1 MPSMKSLPVIQDQ
14 AGCGMPGQ
22 TPGHRPLWQSIE
34 ELTARQAT
42 AQGEFAPGA
51 SEAPPEMSRRSFMQ
65 ILGASAA
72 LGGLT
77 ACQPP
82 REKIV
87 PFVHEPPEDRPGK
100 KFHYATA
107 LALDGYATG
116 LLVASADG
124 RPVKV
129 EGNPAHP
136 TSQGASSTWDQGA
149 LLDLYDPERARGFWR
164 DGNALSWRGLLVELQ
179 KLAQGHEADG
189 GARLA
194 FLLGPDASPT
204 EGGLRRRVKA
214 RFPKARFL
222 SWAPVT
228 EENAAEGARIAFGR
242 PLDVLPALEK
252 ARTILSL
259 DADFLSGQGD
269 SLRLTREFAR
279 RREPTG
285 EMNRLYVAEPA
296 MTITG
301 AAADHRFRMRGSEV
315 AGFARAVAAHL
326 GVVPAAPALPPELA
340 RAAKAVA
347 TELAASRG
355 RSIVLAGPRQP
366 PAVHAL
372 AHAMNGALGNVGV
385 TVRHVRPVL
394 GDAIPSASALPAL
407 AKEIE
412 GGKIDTLVITAW
424 NPVLAA
430 PAGLDLGAA
439 LGRVKNAIYL
449 SLRDDETSRRCSWR
463 IARSHPFE
471 SWGDARSRDGVAS
484 LVQPLIAPLYESTTS
499 IDLLAALVDAGDR
512 GALRHV
518 KAHWSTATGLDPVGF
533 EAQWE
538 RWLRQGVIPGTAE
551 LEEAAPVDV
560 AAVASALGR
569 LPGGKGDGLELAFAP
584 SYALF
589 DGRFGTNAW
598 LQELPDPI
606 TKVTW
611 DNAACISDSTAKRLG
626 VETGQVVTLGLGKR
640 TVQAPVMVVPGHADD
655 AVTLSLG
662 YGRTDGSAVSKGV
675 GVDAY
680 PLRDSG
686 AWFAPGLTLTAGKA
700 RHKFAV
706 AQGHFAMEGRPLA
719 LDFTAKQWDQG
730 HGGGELEHLRGM
742 PASAQVPVD
751 YSKQEY
757 SWGMSVDLS
766 RCTGCN
772 ACVIACQEENNIA
785 TVGKEQVAKG
795 RIMHW
800 LRTDRYFS
808 GPAASPE
815 TITQPVMCQQC
826 ETAPCEY
833 VCPVNATVHSDEGLN
848 EMVYNRCVGTR
859 YCSNNCP
866 YKVRRFNFLNWRPEI
881 PDVDTL
887 LFNPDVTVRS
897 RGVMEKCTY
906 CVQRIEGARIE
917 ARGAGKKIGFVQTA
931 CQQACPAEAIVFGN
945 LNDPTSKVKR
955 LHEDARR
962 YDLLHELGT
971 RPRTAY
977 LVRIRNPNPD
987 LA

>member
-1 MPSMKSLPVIQDQ
+1 MKSLPVIQDH
-14 AGCGMPGQ
+14 AAPRP
-22 TPGHRPLWQSIE
+22 PGHRSLWQSVE
-34 ELTARQAT
+34 ELEARSA
-42 AQGEFAPGA
+42 AARGEFAAGA

-72 LGGLT
+72 LGGLA

-87 PFVHEPPEDRPGK
+87 PFVHAPPEDRPGR

-129 EGNPAHP
+129 EGNPSHP

-149 LLDLYDPERARGFWR
+149 LLDLYDPGRARGYSR
-164 DGNALSWRGLLVELQ
+164 GGNPLSWRGLLAELQ
-179 KLAQGHEADG
+179 KLAKGHEADG

-194 FLLGPDASPT
+194 FLVAPDASPT
-204 EGGLRRRVKA
+204 QADLLRQIRS
-214 RFPKARFL
+214 RFPKARVHA
-222 SWAPVT
+222 WAPVT

-242 PLDVLPALEK
+242 PLDVRPSLDQ
-252 ARTILSL
+252 ARAILSL

-279 RREPTG
+279 RREPG
-285 EMNRLYVAEPA
+285 AEMSRLYVAEPA
-296 MTITG
+296 MTLTG
-301 AAADHRFRMRGSEV
+301 ASADHRFRMRGSEV
-315 AGFARAVAAHL
+315 AAFGRAIAAHL
-326 GVVPAAPALPPELA
+326 GVVPVAPALPPEQA

-347 TELAASRG
+347 ADLSAHRG
-355 RSIVLAGPRQP
+355 RSLVLAGIRQP

-372 AHAMNGALGNVGV
+372 AHAMNAALGNAGT
-385 TVRHVRPVL
+385 TVRYSRPVL
-394 GDAIPSASALPAL
+394 GDAPSSSALPSL
-407 AKEIE
+407 AREIE
-412 GGKIDTLVITAW
+412 GGKLDTLVVTAW
-424 NPVLAA
+424 NPVHAA
-430 PAGLDLGAA
+430 PAGLDMGVLLA
-439 LGRVKNAIYL
+439 RVPNAIYL
-449 SLRDDETSRRCSWR
+449 SLREDETSRRCSWKV
-463 IARSHPFE
+463 AQSHPFE
-471 SWGDARSRDGVAS
+471 SWGDGRSRDGVAS
-484 LVQPLIAPLYESTTS
+484 LVQPLIAPLYESTTA
-499 IDLLAALVDAGDR
+499 IDLLAAFVDAGDR

-518 KAHWSTATGLDPVGF
+518 KAHWTARSGLDPVSF
-533 EAQWE
+533 EAQWD
-538 RWLRQGVIPGTAE
+538 RWLRQGIIPGTAE
-551 LEEAAPVDV
+551 PAETPAVDV
-560 AAVASALGR
+560 AGVAAALGR
-569 LPGGKGDGLELAFAP
+569 LPGGKGEGLELALAP
-584 SYALF
+584 SYGLF
-589 DGRFGTNAW
+589 DGRFGCNAW

-606 TKVTW
+606 TKVSW
-611 DNAACISDSTAKRLG
+611 DNAAYVSEATARTLG
-626 VETGQVVTLGLGKR
+626 VEGGQVVTLSIGKR
-640 TVQAPVMVVPGHADD
+640 SVQAPVMVMPGHADD
-655 AVTLSLG
+655 SVTLAIG
-662 YGRTDGSAVSKGV
+662 YGRTDGSAVSNGV
-675 GVDAY
+675 GVNAY
-680 PLRDSG
+680 PLRDAG
-686 AWFAPGLTLTAGKA
+686 AWFVPGLAVTAGKG
-700 RHKFAV
+700 RHKFAI
-706 AQGHFAMEGRPLA
+706 AQGHFSMEGRPLA
-719 LDFTAKQWDQG
+719 LDFAAKEWAHEQ
-730 HGGGELEHLRGM
+730 GGGELEHLRGV
-742 PASAQVPVD
+742 PATVQAPVD

-785 TVGKEQVAKG
+785 TVGKEQVSKG

-800 LRTDRYFS
+800 IRTDRYFS

-866 YKVRRFNFLNWRPEI
+866 YKVRRFNFLNWRPEVS
-881 PDVDTL
+881 DVETL

-906 CVQRIEGARIE
+906 CVQRIEGARID
-917 ARGAGKKIGFVQTA
+917 ARAGGKKIGFVQTA

-945 LNDPTSKVKR
+945 LNDPKSRVKQ

-977 LVRIRNPNPD
+977 LVKIRNPNPD

>member
-1 MPSMKSLPVIQDQ
+1 MKSLPVIQDN
-14 AGCGMPGQ
+14 GQ
-22 TPGHRPLWQSIE
+22 LRAPGHRSLWQSVG
-34 ELTARQAT
+34 ELESRAA
-42 AQGEFAPGA
+42 AQRGEFAAGA
-51 SEAPPEMSRRSFMQ
+51 AEAPPELSRRSFMQ

-72 LGGLT
+72 LGGLA

-87 PFVHEPPEDRPGK
+87 PYVYEPPEDRPGK
-100 KFHYATA
+100 RFHFATA
-107 LALDGYATG
+107 LAFDGYATG
-116 LLVASADG
+116 LLVGAADG

-136 TSQGASSTWDQGA
+136 ASLGASSTWEQGT
-149 LLDLYDPERARGFWR
+149 LLDLYDPARARGIWR
-164 DGNALSWRGLLVELQ
+164 KGEPLSWRGFLAEIQ
-179 KLAQGHEADG
+179 KLARVHDADG

-194 FLLGPDASPT
+194 FLIAPDASPT
-204 EGGLRRRVKA
+204 QADLRRRIQA
-214 RFPKARFL
+214 RFPKARFHA
-222 SWAPVT
+222 WAPVT

-242 PLDVLPALEK
+242 PLDVRHSLEA
-252 ARTILSL
+252 ARAILSL
-259 DADFLSGQGD
+259 DADFLSGHGE

-279 RREPTG
+279 HREPG
-285 EMNRLYVAEPA
+285 AAMSRLYVAEPA
-296 MTITG
+296 LSLTG
-301 AAADHRFRMRGSEV
+301 ANADHRFRMRGTDV

-326 GVVPAAPALPPELA
+326 GVVPAAPALSPELA

-347 TELAASRG
+347 ADLAAHRG
-355 RSIVLAGPRQP
+355 QSVVLVGERQP

-372 AHAMNGALGNVGV
+372 AHAVNAFLGNVGV
-385 TVRHVRPVL
+385 TVNGSRPVL
-394 GDAIPSASALPAL
+394 GDAAPTGAALAAL

-412 GGKIDTLVITAW
+412 GGKVDTLVITAW
-424 NPVLAA
+424 NPVYAA
-430 PAGLDLGAA
+430 PAGLDVGGLLSRVPNA
-439 LGRVKNAIYL
+439 LYL
-449 SLRDDETSRRCSWR
+449 SLREDETSRRCSWK
-463 IARSHPFE
+463 IAASHPFE
-471 SWGDARSRDGVAS
+471 TWGDGRSRDGIAS
-484 LVQPLIAPLYESTTS
+484 LVQPLIAPLYESVS
-499 IDLLAALVDAGDR
+499 PIDLFAAFLDQGDK
-512 GALRHV
+512 GAMQHV
-518 KAHWSTATGLDPVGF
+518 KAYWMARSGTDPVSF
-533 EAQWE
+533 EGNWE
-538 RWLRQGVIPGTAE
+538 RWLRQGIVPGTAE
-551 LEEAAPVDV
+551 GAENPPVDV
-560 AAVASALGR
+560 AAVTSALGR
-569 LPGGKGDGLELAFAP
+569 LSSGKSDGLELALAP
-584 SYALF
+584 SYGLF
-589 DGRFGTNAW
+589 DGRFAANAW

-611 DNAACISDSTAKRLG
+611 DNAAYLSETTARKLG
-626 VETGQVVTLGLGKR
+626 VADGQVATLAIGAR
-640 TVQAPVMVVPGHADD
+640 NVQAPVKVMPGHADD
-655 AVTLSLG
+655 SVTLALG
-662 YGRTDGSAVSKGV
+662 YGRADANAVSKGV

-680 PLRDSG
+680 RLREGG
-686 AWFAPGLTLTAGKA
+686 AWFVHGLSVTAGKGK
-700 RHKFAV
+700 HTFAI
-706 AQGHFAMEGRPLA
+706 AQGHFGMEGRPLA
-719 LDFTAKQWDQG
+719 LDFTAKDWREG
-730 HGGGELEHLRGM
+730 EGGGELEHLRGM
-742 PASAQVPVD
+742 PPTSQPAVD

-757 SWGMSVDLS
+757 SWGMSIDLS

-808 GPAASPE
+808 GTASDPE
-815 TITQPVMCQQC
+815 TITQPVMCQHC

-866 YKVRRFNFLNWRPEI
+866 YKVRRFNFLNWRPEV
-881 PDVDTL
+881 PAVETL

-906 CVQRIEGARIE
+906 CVQRIEGARID
-917 ARGAGKKIGFVQTA
+917 ARVGGKKIGFVQSA

-945 LNDPTSKVKR
+945 LNDPQSRVKK

>member
-1 MPSMKSLPVIQDQ
+1 MPPMKSLPVIQDQ
-14 AGCGMPGQ
+14 GQPRPPGQ
-22 TPGHRPLWQSIE
+22 RSLWQSVE
-34 ELTARQAT
+34 ELEARA
-42 AQGEFAPGA
+42 AAGRGEFAAGA
-51 SEAPPEMSRRSFMQ
+51 AEVPPEMSRRSFMQ

-87 PFVHEPPEDRPGK
+87 PFVHAPPEDRPGK

-116 LLVASADG
+116 LLVASSDG

-149 LLDLYDPERARGFWR
+149 LLDLYDPARARGYWR
-164 DGNALSWRGLLVELQ
+164 GGTALSWRGLLAEIQ
-179 KLAQGHEADG
+179 KLARGHEADG

-194 FLLGPDASPT
+194 FLLAPDASPT
-204 EGGLRRRVKA
+204 QASLRRRIQS
-214 RFPKARFL
+214 RFPKARIHV
-222 SWAPVT
+222 WAPVT
-228 EENAAEGARIAFGR
+228 DENAAEGARIAFGR
-242 PLDVLPALEK
+242 PLDLHASLEQ

-259 DADFLSGQGD
+259 DADFLSGQGE

-279 RREPTG
+279 HREPG
-285 EMNRLYVAEPA
+285 VEMSRLYVAEPA
-296 MTITG
+296 MSLTG
-301 AAADHRFRMRGSEV
+301 ASADHRFRMRGTEV
-315 AGFARAVAAHL
+315 AAFARAVAAQL
-326 GVVPAAPALPPELA
+326 GVVPAAPALSPELA

-347 TELAASRG
+347 ADLSAHRG
-355 RSIVLAGPRQP
+355 RSIVLVGTRQP

-372 AHAMNGALGNVGV
+372 AHAMNAALGNVGA
-385 TVRHVRPVL
+385 TVRHSRPVL
-394 GDAIPSASALPAL
+394 GDAAPTSAAIPAL
-407 AKEIE
+407 AREIE
-412 GGKIDTLVITAW
+412 GGKLDTLVVTAW
-424 NPVLAA
+424 NPVHAA
-430 PAGLDLGAA
+430 PAGIDLGALLARVPNA
-439 LGRVKNAIYL
+439 LYL
-449 SLRDDETSRRCSWR
+449 SLREDETSRRCSWR
-463 IARSHPFE
+463 LAQSHPFE
-471 SWGDARSRDGVAS
+471 SWGDGRSREGVAS
-484 LVQPLIAPLYESTTS
+484 LVQPLIAPLYESTTA
-499 IDLLAALVDAGDR
+499 IDLLAAFVDEGDR
-512 GALRHV
+512 GAMQHV
-518 KAHWSTATGLDPVGF
+518 KAYWAARSGLDPVGF
-533 EAQWE
+533 EAQWDG
-538 RWLRQGVIPGTAE
+538 WLRQGVIPGTAE
-551 LEEAAPVDV
+551 PVEGAPVDV

-569 LPGGKGDGLELAFAP
+569 LAGAKGEGIELCLAP
-584 SYALF
+584 SYGLF
-589 DGRFGTNAW
+589 DGRFATNAW

-606 TKVTW
+606 TKVSW
-611 DNAACISDSTAKRLG
+611 DNAAYLSEATAKRMGL
-626 VETGQVVTLGLGKR
+626 ETGQVVTLATGSR
-640 TVQAPVMVVPGHADD
+640 SVQAPVHVMPGHADD

-680 PLRDSG
+680 RLRDAG
-686 AWFAPGLTLTAGKA
+686 AWFVPGLTVTAGKGK
-700 RHKFAV
+700 HKFAV

-719 LDFTAKQWDQG
+719 IDFSSKEWAKDAG
-730 HGGGELEHLRGM
+730 REELEHLRGV
-742 PASAQVPVD
+742 PATAQAPVD
-751 YSKQEY
+751 YSKQDY

-800 LRTDRYFS
+800 IRTDRYFS
-808 GPAASPE
+808 GPAADPE
-815 TITQPVMCQQC
+815 TIAQPVMCQHC

-833 VCPVNATVHSDEGLN
+833 VCPVNATVHSEEGLN

-866 YKVRRFNFLNWRPEI
+866 YKVRRFNFLNWRPEV
-881 PDVDTL
+881 PDVETL

-906 CVQRIEGARIE
+906 CVQRIEGARID
-917 ARGAGKKIGFVQTA
+917 ARAGGKKIGFVQSA

-945 LNDPTSKVKR
+945 LNDPQSRVKK

-977 LVRIRNPNPD
+977 LVKIRNPNPD

>member
-1 MPSMKSLPVIQDQ
+1 MPPMKSLPVIQDH
-14 AGCGMPGQ
+14 AAPRP
-22 TPGHRPLWQSIE
+22 PGHRSLWQSVE
-34 ELTARQAT
+34 ELEARSSASR
-42 AQGEFAPGA
+42 GEFAAGA
-51 SEAPPEMSRRSFMQ
+51 SEVPPEMSRRSFMQ

-72 LGGLT
+72 LGGLA

-100 KFHYATA
+100 RFHYATA

-116 LLVASADG
+116 LLVGSADG

-149 LLDLYDPERARGFWR
+149 LLDLYDPARARGYSR
-164 DGNALSWRGLLVELQ
+164 AGNPLSWRGLLAEIQ
-179 KLAQGHEADG
+179 KLARGHEVDG

-194 FLLGPDASPT
+194 FLLAPDASPT
-204 EGGLRRRVKA
+204 QAGLVRQIRA
-214 RFPKARFL
+214 RFPKARVHA
-222 SWAPVT
+222 WAPVT

-242 PLDVLPALEK
+242 PLDVQPSLEQ
-252 ARTILSL
+252 ARAILSL

-279 RREPTG
+279 RRDPAG
-285 EMNRLYVAEPA
+285 EMSRLYVAEPA

-301 AAADHRFRMRGSEV
+301 ASADHRFRMRGSEV
-315 AGFARAVAAHL
+315 AAFARAVAAHL
-326 GVVPAAPALPPELA
+326 GVVPVAPALSPELS

-347 TELAASRG
+347 ADLAANRG
-355 RSIVLAGPRQP
+355 RSIVLAGVRQP

-372 AHAMNGALGNVGV
+372 AHAVNAALGNVGA
-385 TVRHVRPVL
+385 TVRYSRPVL
-394 GDAIPSASALPAL
+394 SDAPSSSALPAL

-424 NPVLAA
+424 NPVHASPAA
-430 PAGLDLGAA
+430 IDLGALLARVPNA
-439 LGRVKNAIYL
+439 LYL
-449 SLRDDETSRRCSWR
+449 SLREDETSRRCSWKV
-463 IARSHPFE
+463 AQSHPFE

-484 LVQPLIAPLYESTTS
+484 LVQPLIAPLYESTTAL
-499 IDLLAALVDAGDR
+499 DLLAAFVDAGDR

-518 KAHWSTATGLDPVGF
+518 KGHWAATSGLDPVSF

-538 RWLRQGVIPGTAE
+538 RWLRQGIIPGTAE
-551 LEEAAPVDV
+551 PAETPAVDV
-560 AAVASALGR
+560 AGVAAALGR
-569 LPGGKGDGLELAFAP
+569 LPGAKGEGLELELAP
-584 SYALF
+584 SYGLF
-589 DGRFGTNAW
+589 DGRFANNAW

-606 TKVTW
+606 TKVSW
-611 DNAACISDSTAKRLG
+611 DNAAYVSEATAKALG
-626 VETGQVVTLGLGKR
+626 VEGGQVVTLSIGKR
-640 TVQAPVMVVPGHADD
+640 SVQAPVMVMPGHADD
-655 AVTLSLG
+655 AVTLAIG

-675 GVDAY
+675 GVNAY
-680 PLRDSG
+680 PLRDAG
-686 AWFAPGLTLTAGKA
+686 AWFAPGLAVAAGKG

-706 AQGHFAMEGRPLA
+706 AQGHFSMEGRPLA
-719 LDFTAKQWDQG
+719 LDFSAKEWKHDQ
-730 HGGGELEHLRGM
+730 GGGELDHLRGM
-742 PASAQVPVD
+742 PATAQVPVD
-751 YSKQEY
+751 YSKQEC
-757 SWGMSVDLS
+757 SWGMAVDLS
-766 RCTGCN
+766 KCTGCN

-800 LRTDRYFS
+800 IRTDRYFS

-866 YKVRRFNFLNWRPEI
+866 YKVRRFNFLNWRPEV
-881 PDVDTL
+881 PDVETL

-906 CVQRIEGARIE
+906 CVQRIEGARID
-917 ARGAGKKIGFVQTA
+917 ARTGGKKIGFVQTA
-931 CQQACPAEAIVFGN
+931 CQQSCPAEAIVFGN
-945 LNDPTSKVKR
+945 LNDPKSRVKQ

-977 LVRIRNPNPD
+977 LVKIRNPNPD

>member
-1 MPSMKSLPVIQDQ
+1 MKSLPVIQDH
-14 AGCGMPGQ
+14 GQ
-22 TPGHRPLWQSIE
+22 PRAPGHRSLWQSVE
-34 ELTARQAT
+34 ELEARAS
-42 AQGEFAPGA
+42 AQRGEFAAGA
-51 SEAPPEMSRRSFMQ
+51 AEAPPEMSRRSFMQ
-65 ILGASAA
+65 VLGASAA
-72 LGGLT
+72 LGGLA

-100 KFHYATA
+100 RFHYATA
-107 LALDGYATG
+107 LAFDGYATG
-116 LLVASADG
+116 LLVGAADG

-136 TSQGASSTWDQGA
+136 ASLGASSTWEQGA
-149 LLDLYDPERARGFWR
+149 LLDLYDPQRARGIWR
-164 DGNALSWRGLLVELQ
+164 KGEPLSWRGFLAEIQ
-179 KLAQGHEADG
+179 KLGKGHEADG

-194 FLLGPDASPT
+194 FLIAPDASPT
-204 EGGLRRRVKA
+204 LADLRRRIQA
-214 RFPKARFL
+214 RFPKARFHAW
-222 SWAPVT
+222 SPIT

-242 PLDVLPALEK
+242 PLDVRPSLDA
-252 ARTILSL
+252 ARAILSL
-259 DADFLSGQGD
+259 DADFLAGQGE
-269 SLRLTREFAR
+269 SLRVTREFAR
-279 RREPTG
+279 HREPG
-285 EMNRLYVAEPA
+285 ADMNRLYVAEPA
-296 MTITG
+296 MSLTG
-301 AAADHRFRMRGSEV
+301 ANADHRFRMRGGEV
-315 AGFARAVAAHL
+315 AGFARAVAAQL
-326 GVVPAAPALPPELA
+326 GVVPAAPALSPELA

-347 TELAASRG
+347 ADLSAHRG
-355 RSIVLAGPRQP
+355 RSLVLVGARQP

-372 AHAMNGALGNVGV
+372 AHAMNASLGNFGV
-385 TVRHVRPVL
+385 TVTVARPVL
-394 GDAIPSASALPAL
+394 GDAAPAGASLQAL
-407 AKEIE
+407 AREIE

-424 NPVLAA
+424 NPVYAA
-430 PAGLDLGAA
+430 PAGLDVGALLARVPNA
-439 LGRVKNAIYL
+439 LYHSIRE
-449 SLRDDETSRRCSWR
+449 DETSRRCSWKV
-463 IARSHPFE
+463 AASHPFE
-471 SWGDARSRDGVAS
+471 SWGDGRSRDGVAV
-484 LVQPLIAPLYESTTS
+484 LVQPLIAPLYESVSTV
-499 IDLLAALVDAGDR
+499 DLLAAFLDQGDR
-512 GALRHV
+512 GGMQHV
-518 KAHWSTATGLDPVGF
+518 KGYWMGRSGLDPATF
-533 EAQWE
+533 EIHWE
-538 RWLRQGVIPGTAE
+538 RWLRQGVVPGTAE
-551 LEEAAPVDV
+551 GPESAPVDV

-569 LPGGKGDGLELAFAP
+569 LPSARADGLELALAP
-584 SYALF
+584 SYGLF

-606 TKVTW
+606 TKVSW
-611 DNAACISDSTAKRLG
+611 DNAAYLSEATAKRLG
-626 VETGQVVTLGLGKR
+626 VSDGQVATLALGAR
-640 TVQAPVMVVPGHADD
+640 SVQAPLQVMPGHADD
-655 AVTLSLG
+655 SVTLSLG

-680 PLRDSG
+680 RLREAG
-686 AWFAPGLTLTAGKA
+686 AWFVPGLSVTPGKGK
-700 RHKFAV
+700 HKFAI
-706 AQGHFAMEGRPLA
+706 AQGHFGMEGRPLA
-719 LDFTAKQWDQG
+719 LDFTSREWRNG
-730 HGGGELEHLRGM
+730 EGGGELEHLRGV
-742 PASAQVPVD
+742 PATLQVPVD
-751 YSKQEY
+751 YSKQDH

-800 LRTDRYFS
+800 IRTDRYFS
-808 GPAASPE
+808 GSASDPE

-866 YKVRRFNFLNWRPEI
+866 YKVRRFNFLNWRPEV
-881 PDVDTL
+881 PAVETL

-906 CVQRIEGARIE
+906 CVQRIEGARID
-917 ARGAGKKIGFVQTA
+917 ARAAGKKIGFVQSA

-945 LNDPTSKVKR
+945 LNDPQSRVKK

-977 LVRIRNPNPD
+977 LVKIRNPNPD